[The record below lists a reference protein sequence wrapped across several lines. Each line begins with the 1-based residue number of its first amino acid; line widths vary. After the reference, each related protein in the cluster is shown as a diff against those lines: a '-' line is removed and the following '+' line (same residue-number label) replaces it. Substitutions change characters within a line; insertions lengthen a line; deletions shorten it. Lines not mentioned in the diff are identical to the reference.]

1 MRKGGV
7 AEGLVRVEAAQK
19 RVATATRRLQES
31 ERRLAESKLMASLV
45 RQYLTKSRAALK
57 AAQATLA
64 RLRARANHPA

>member
-1 MRKGGV
+1 
-7 AEGLVRVEAAQK
+7 
-19 RVATATRRLQES
+19 
-31 ERRLAESKLMASLV
+31 MASLV